1 MRLEV
6 AEPGQMWISARRKN
20 TDVWASFARNFSI
33 QMTRLTPLGVAVR
46 NHYVETVRAALVR
59 GLYQSKVAQ
68 VLQVVDYEL
77 VLRLVKPA
85 LGQVHGDSA
94 QMRRNVLAGF
104 GGVVAIVQA

>member
-20 TDVWASFARNFSI
+20 TDVWASFARNFSS
-33 QMTRLTPLGVAVR
+33 QMTRLTPLGVAFR

-68 VLQVVDYEL
+68 VLQVVAYAF

-85 LGQVHGDSA
+85 LRQVHGDSCP
-94 QMRRNVLAGF
+94 MRRILGGPF
-104 GGVVAIVQA
+104 GSGA